1 MRWAEKFVLP
11 TIIQIVNLNH
21 FYHTT
26 NTHNCNDLYWF
37 RSEVQMQNKSF
48 FFCYVLAFTRSEEN
62 YEPKI
67 NKLQELSLIDR
78 GGRWKKKGFTY
89 LITMV
94 ASNKCTRAYIRC
106 ISSFSLAKHQPAV
119 VVVILFFFAIRR
131 TIFAFTKECV
141 RFFEILILLYIV
153 CSGFELNQSLIFTC
167 NDSFFL
173 SFILS
178 HVVQN
183 SHTPGNPNVLFVVLT
198 LLKIAGDDFLYCI
211 LLCWFFSVSFFRCL
225 LCNHNV
231 MCKSRVHSYHWCT

>member
-1 MRWAEKFVLP
+1 MYESIYKMY
-11 TIIQIVNLNH
+11 IQFQLGQAPASS
-21 FYHTT
+21 
-26 NTHNCNDLYWF
+26 CC
-37 RSEVQMQNKSF
+37 
-48 FFCYVLAFTRSEEN
+48 CYT
-62 YEPKI
+62 
-67 NKLQELSLIDR
+67 
-78 GGRWKKKGFTY
+78 
-89 LITMV
+89 
-94 ASNKCTRAYIRC
+94 
-106 ISSFSLAKHQPAV
+106 
-119 VVVILFFFAIRR
+119 FFFAIRR

-198 LLKIAGDDFLYCI
+198 LLEIAGDDFLYCI
-211 LLCWFFSVSFFRCL
+211 LLCWFFSVSLFRCL

>member
-119 VVVILFFFAIRR
+119 VVVILFFFCD
-131 TIFAFTKECV
+131 TTNNF
-141 RFFEILILLYIV
+141 
-153 CSGFELNQSLIFTC
+153 
-167 NDSFFL
+167 
-173 SFILS
+173 
-178 HVVQN
+178 
-183 SHTPGNPNVLFVVLT
+183 
-198 LLKIAGDDFLYCI
+198 
-211 LLCWFFSVSFFRCL
+211 
-225 LCNHNV
+225 
-231 MCKSRVHSYHWCT
+231 RVHQRMCAIFWNINSTIYSLQWFRTEPITNFHV